1 MRKSILSVALCLMAA
16 LPMMAQEVDKAKVTG
31 NADAAA
37 KAGADLQ
44 KLENGEKAWK
54 FDGTVGLNA
63 AATGLVN
70 WAAGG
75 KNNVNGIVYAKLHLL
90 YHKDA
95 IAWETNFDTDF
106 GLTWIQQKE
115 DPFQKS
121 SDNIKL
127 ATKFGWE
134 FHQNW
139 YLTVLGSFQS
149 QYALGRN
156 YVDGYNPI
164 ISKWLAPSYT
174 DVSVGIDWKKSY
186 NGADFSIY
194 LSPIAGRITTAYI
207 GEKWNERYTKEAWLA
222 ADPTRT
228 EADWTPAVYETMKT
242 AGADLRT
249 ELQKLNGT
257 YQYNAVGEKVWRNA
271 RAEFGLSFKGS
282 IAYTYNDFKLGTTL
296 TLFSPYQGK
305 GFSLKDLYEADHG
318 AGSWETR
325 DKNENYFEFSNNNR
339 YFGMFDVD
347 WDVNLSYQFLKCLQV
362 TLQTSLKY
370 YPGTLIADKDG
381 NMSERCQ
388 FKGVIGLGVG
398 YSF

>member
-1 MRKSILSVALCLMAA
+1 MKKTILSVALCMFAA
-16 LPMMAQEVDKAKVTG
+16 LTMTAQEVDKAKVTG

-37 KAGADLQ
+37 KAGDNLK
-44 KLENGEKAWK
+44 KLENAEKAWK

-95 IAWETNFDTDF
+95 IAWETNLDTDF
-106 GLTWIQQKE
+106 GLTWIDQDE
-115 DPFQKS
+115 DAFQKS

-134 FHQNW
+134 FKPTW
-139 YLTVLGSFQS
+139 YLTVLASFQS
-149 QYALGRN
+149 QYALGRS
-156 YVDGYNPI
+156 YETGYNPI

-174 DVSVGIDWKKSY
+174 DISVGIDWKKSY

-194 LSPIAGRITTAYI
+194 LSPVAGRITTAYI
-207 GEKWNERYTKEAWLA
+207 GKAWNDKYSAEYDDAMGT
-222 ADPTRT
+222 TG
-228 EADWTPAVYETMKT
+228 YN
-242 AGADLRT
+242 LRE

-257 YQYNAVGEKVWRNA
+257 YTYAKEATTIDGVNYAVGDKIYRNA
-271 RAEFGLSFKGS
+271 RAEFGLSFKGA
-282 IAYTYNDFKLGTTL
+282 IAYAYKDFKLSTTL
-296 TLFSPYQGK
+296 ALFSPYQGK
-305 GFSLKDLYEADHG
+305 GFSLKDIYEEANG
-318 AGSWETR
+318 AGSWENR
-325 DKNENYFEFSNNNR
+325 DINANYFEYSNNNR
-339 YFGMFDVD
+339 FFGMFDVD
-347 WDVNLSYQFLKCLQV
+347 WDVALSYQFLKCLQV

-370 YPGTLIADKDG
+370 YPGTLIERVDKTTGDVS
-381 NMSERCQ
+381 MSERCQ

>member
-1 MRKSILSVALCLMAA
+1 MRKSILSVACLMAA
-16 LPMMAQEVDKAKVTG
+16 LPMMAQEVDKAKVTD

-44 KLENGEKAWK
+44 KLENAEKAWK

-106 GLTWIQQKE
+106 GLTWIDQKE
-115 DPFQKS
+115 DAFQKS

-134 FHQNW
+134 FHPTW

-194 LSPIAGRITTAYI
+194 LSPIAGRITTAYT

-370 YPGTLIADKDG
+370 YQGTLIADKDG

>member
-1 MRKSILSVALCLMAA
+1 MKKSILSLSLCLFAA
-16 LPMMAQEVDKAKVTG
+16 LSLCAQEVNKGVVTD
-31 NADAAA
+31 NADAAK

-44 KLENGEKAWK
+44 KLEQGEKAWK

-63 AATGLVN
+63 AATGLFN

-75 KNNVNGIVYAKLHLL
+75 KNNVNGIAYAKLHLL
-90 YHKDA
+90 YHKNG

-106 GLTWIQQKE
+106 GITWIQQKE
-115 DPFQKS
+115 DPLQKS

-134 FHQNW
+134 FKPTW
-139 YLTVLGSFQS
+139 YLTLLGSFQS

-156 YVDGYNPI
+156 YQEGYNDV

-174 DVSVGIDWKKSY
+174 DVSIGIDWKKSY

-207 GEKWNERYTKEAWLA
+207 GNGLNERLSKEWL
-222 ADPTRT
+222 
-228 EADWTPAVYETMKT
+228 EAHP
-242 AGADLRT
+242 GAMYYNLRE
-249 ELQKLNGT
+249 ELQKHNGT
-257 YQYNAVGEKVWRNA
+257 YTYDEVGNKVYRNY

-282 IAYTYNDFKLGTTL
+282 IAYTYKDFKLATTL

-305 GFSLKDLYEADHG
+305 GFNVKEAYEADHG
-318 AGSWETR
+318 AGSWDALPQEDR
-325 DKNENYFEFSNNNR
+325 YFEWSNNNR
-339 YFGMFDVD
+339 FFGMFDVD
-347 WDVNLSYQFLKCLQV
+347 WDVSLSYQFLKCLQV
-362 TLQTSLKY
+362 TLQTNLKY
-370 YPGTLIADKDG
+370 YPGTLIENADG
-381 NMSERCQ
+381 EFAERCQ
-388 FKGVIGLGVG
+388 FKGVLGIGIG